1 MDSFQVLLP
10 CRFMSSLSELKC
22 SLVEYLVGRAV
33 SSSDMVKQTLPSNT
47 QRQIVP
53 HSHLQTMPVSRQQCH
68 TLDRGSHLRG
78 PGAFTSALLIN
89 NSTTHALATRRGT
102 A

>member
-22 SLVEYLVGRAV
+22 SVVEYLGRAV
-33 SSSDMVKQTLPSNT
+33 SSSNMVKQTILSNT
-47 QRQIVP
+47 QRHIVP
-53 HSHLQTMPVSRQQCH
+53 DSHIRIMPVSRQQCH